1 METEDLQIALHFALE
16 TAQKERHEFL
26 TLEHVL
32 YGMLHEP
39 AIAQIMEGS
48 GADLAALEAGL
59 HALLAQSPRLPEK
72 RKARPKL
79 TQAVDRVFQRA
90 QFHAQSAGKKEISGG
105 DVLAALLQEGDS
117 PAAGLLAEQGVTR
130 RDVLRFIS
138 HGLRKDGSPAG
149 GARVP
154 AGADPDAPAPIAEDA
169 LKAYTVD
176 LVARA
181 REGRI
186 DPLIGRRAELERAIQ
201 VLGRRRK
208 NNPLF
213 VGDPGVGKT
222 ALAEGLARAIA
233 LGEVPEQLRGC
244 RVLSVDLGAL
254 IAGTRYRGD
263 FEERLKAVLVAVEAE
278 PGVILFC
285 DEIHALVGAG
295 ATSGGS
301 LDASN
306 LLKPALAD
314 GRLRCMGATTHE
326 DFKKSFGRDKAFAGR
341 FQKIDL
347 GEPSQ
352 EEAVL
357 ILQGLRSRYE
367 EHHKLT
373 YTEAALEACVRLAAR
388 YLTERK
394 LPDKAIDLLD
404 EAGSAGH
411 LAGLAV
417 VDVAQVE
424 DTAARMARVPR
435 RSISGEDR
443 RHLADLEP
451 TLKRV
456 LFGQDRAVEAVAAA
470 IKMSRAGIG
479 SPRRPV
485 GSFLFAGPT
494 GVGKT
499 ELARQLAFALGVEL
513 LIFDMSEYM
522 EKHAVSRLIGAPP
535 GYVGFDQGGL
545 LSDAVHK
552 QPHCVVVMDEI
563 EKAHPDVFNI
573 LLQVMDRAELTDNN
587 GRPTDFRNAVLILTT
602 NAGARLLASQSPGFQ
617 SAQGAPPQHR
627 AEAVLR
633 DVFPPEFRNRL
644 DAVVLFDHL
653 PEPVVLRIVD
663 KLLLELEQQLSE
675 RGVRLAASPAAR
687 RFFLARGF
695 SREFGAREL
704 GRVIQAELKKPL
716 ADEILFGRLQ
726 KGGRV
731 EVDVEGEAV
740 VLRVSEAPP
749 AGQPPAAGQGEGA

>member
-1 METEDLQIALHFALE
+1 MLTEDLQIALHFALD
-16 TAQKERHEFL
+16 TAQRERHEFL

-39 AIAQIMEGS
+39 EIARIMEGS
-48 GADLAALEAGL
+48 GADLAALEAGVR
-59 HALLAQSPRLPEK
+59 ALLEASPRLPER
-72 RKARPKL
+72 RKAAPKQ
-79 TQAVDRVFQRA
+79 TQAVERVVQRA
-90 QFHAQSAGKKEISGG
+90 LIHAQSAGKKEASGG

-117 PAAGLLAEQGVTR
+117 PAAGLLAAQGVTR
-130 RDVLRFIS
+130 RDVLRFVS
-138 HGLRKDGSPAG
+138 HGLRKDGRPAG
-149 GARVP
+149 GFRVP
-154 AGADPDAPAPIAEDA
+154 VGADPDAPAPVAEDA

-176 LVARA
+176 LVERARA
-181 REGRI
+181 GRI

-233 LGEVPEQLRGC
+233 QGEVPEALRAG
-244 RVLSVDLGAL
+244 RVLAVDLGAL

-263 FEERLKAVLVAVEAE
+263 FEERLRAVLVAVEAE
-278 PGVILFC
+278 PGVILFF

-314 GRLRCMGATTHE
+314 GRLRCLGATTHE
-326 DFKKSFGRDKAFAGR
+326 EFKRSFGKDRAFAGR
-341 FQKIDL
+341 FQRIDL

-367 EHHKLT
+367 EHHGLA
-373 YTEAALEACVRLAAR
+373 YTEAALEAAVRLAAR

-394 LPDKAIDLLD
+394 LPDKAIDLMD
-404 EAGSAGH
+404 EAGSAGR
-411 LAGLAV
+411 LAGLARI
-417 VDVAQVE
+417 DVGEVE
-424 DTAARMARVPR
+424 DTVARMARVPR
-435 RSISGEDR
+435 RTISGEDR
-443 RHLADLEP
+443 RHLADLAP
-451 TLKRV
+451 ALRRV
-456 LFGQDRAVEAVAAA
+456 VFGQDRAVEAVATA
-470 IKMSRAGIG
+470 IKLSRAGIG
-479 SPRRPV
+479 NPRKPV

-513 LIFDMSEYM
+513 LVFDMSEYM

-545 LSDAVHK
+545 LTDGVHK

-563 EKAHPDVFNI
+563 EKAHPDVFNV

-602 NAGARLLASQSPGFQ
+602 NAGARMLATRSPGFQ
-617 SAQGAPPQHR
+617 TAPGAPQHR
-627 AEAVLR
+627 AEAVLK

-644 DAVVLFDHL
+644 DAVVMFDHL
-653 PEPVVLRIVD
+653 PEEVVLRIVD
-663 KLLLELEQQLSE
+663 KQIMELEQQLAE
-675 RGVRLAASPAAR
+675 RGVRLEATPAAR
-687 RFFLARGF
+687 RHFLARGF
-695 SREFGAREL
+695 SHEFGAREL
-704 GRVIQAELKKPL
+704 GRVIQELLKKPL
-716 ADEILFGRLQ
+716 ADEILFGGLQ
-726 KGGRV
+726 QGGRA
-731 EVDVEGEAV
+731 EVDVEAERI
-740 VLRVSEAPP
+740 VLRVAAAVG
-749 AGQPPAAGQGEGA
+749 AGG